1 MLLRKVA
8 AIALISFGLSACDNG
23 STTDQSSTGETTNT
37 PQEQQQQQAP
47 PAQQQQQPGQM
58 PQGQSQAEVPNI
70 SDEELKQFAAI
81 AQELQVI
88 NQASQQEMMAAI
100 EAEGMKVDRY
110 TQIQQAQQD
119 PSKESDATAEEM
131 KTFEAVN
138 KKLQEVQMGAQE
150 KMTKKLVDA
159 GLSEEWYQ
167 QTAMAIQSNQEL
179 MMRFQQLQQ
188 GGAASA
194 PNQGGAAGQAQ

>member
-23 STTDQSSTGETTNT
+23 STTDQSSEGETTST
-37 PQEQQQQQAP
+37 PQEQQQQAQ

-58 PQGQSQAEVPNI
+58 PQGQSQTEVPNI

-110 TQIQQAQQD
+110 TQIQQAQQN
-119 PSKESDATAEEM
+119 PSQESDATAEEM
-131 KTFEAVN
+131 KTFEAAN

-150 KMTKKLVDA
+150 KMTKKLEDA

-188 GGAASA
+188 GGA

>member
-23 STTDQSSTGETTNT
+23 NSADQSNEGESTN
-37 PQEQQQQQAP
+37 PSQEQQQQQQTP
-47 PAQQQQQPGQM
+47 PSQQPGQM
-58 PQGQSQAEVPNI
+58 QQGQQAEAPNI
-70 SDEELKQFAAI
+70 SDEELKQFVAI

-88 NQASQQEMMAAI
+88 NQASQQKMMSAI
-100 EAEGMKVDRY
+100 EAEGMKVDRF

-119 PSKESDATAEEM
+119 PNQESDATAEEM
-131 KTFEAVN
+131 KTFEAAN
-138 KKLQEVQMGAQE
+138 KKLEEVQMSSQAE
-150 KMTKKLVDA
+150 MTKKLEDA
-159 GLSEEWYQ
+159 GLSQEWYQ

-188 GGAASA
+188 GGN
-194 PNQGGAAGQAQ
+194 PNQGAPAQGGDPTQAQ

>member
-8 AIALISFGLSACDNG
+8 AITLISFGLVACDNG
-23 STTDQSSTGETTNT
+23 ASADQSTEGEQTNAT
-37 PQEQQQQQAP
+37 QEQES
-47 PAQQQQQPGQM
+47 AQQRSASPQSQGQM
-58 PQGQSQAEVPNI
+58 PQGQATETPNI

-100 EAEGMKVDRY
+100 EAEGMKVDRF
-110 TQIQQAQQD
+110 TQIQQAQQN
-119 PSKESDATAEEM
+119 PSQESDATAEEM
-131 KTFEAVN
+131 KTFDSASQ
-138 KKLQEVQMGAQE
+138 KLQAVQMDAQE
-150 KMTKKLVDA
+150 KMTQKLEEA
-159 GLSEEWYQ
+159 GLSQEWYQ

-188 GGAASA
+188 GGAPA
-194 PNQGGAAGQAQ
+194 QGGMQNQAQ

>member
-23 STTDQSSTGETTNT
+23 NTADQSNEGDTTNT
-37 PQEQQQQQAP
+37 QQEQQQQQT
-47 PAQQQQQPGQM
+47 PATQQQGQM
-58 PQGQSQAEVPNI
+58 PQGQQAEVPNL

-88 NQASQQEMMAAI
+88 NQASQQDMMAAI

-110 TQIQQAQQD
+110 TQIQQAQQN
-119 PSKESDATAEEM
+119 PSQENNATPEEM
-131 KTFEAVN
+131 KTFESASQ
-138 KKLQEVQMGAQE
+138 KLQEVQMGAQE
-150 KMTKKLVDA
+150 KMTKKLEDA

-188 GGAASA
+188 GGA
-194 PNQGGAAGQAQ
+194 PNQGGTPTQAQ